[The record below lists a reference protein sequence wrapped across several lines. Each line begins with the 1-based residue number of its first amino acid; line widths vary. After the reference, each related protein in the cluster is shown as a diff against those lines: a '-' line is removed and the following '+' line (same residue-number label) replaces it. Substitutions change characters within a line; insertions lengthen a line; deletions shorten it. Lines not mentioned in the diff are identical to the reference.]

1 LIIYLK
7 LNTHKIY
14 MSFKQFG
21 GIKKYSNANEISTNK
36 IISDSAYSETSIIN
50 KYLTLNGPLQLDSK
64 PTNEFTQLPTTK
76 GGILS
81 FDSTTDELML
91 WDGNHWKVVGED
103 ICFNKLSYWE
113 LNPIDHSIEYNLGS
127 VVVGSN
133 SDTYGL
139 ITKQQCDIVNKSGF
153 YNPAYFNTHTHD
165 VNIKKI
171 LSNNTTTNELL
182 IGGHYD
188 HGSDST
194 SYIQTRDTTYDVGNN
209 NPSLSYNRDLYI
221 NPLGGK
227 VGIGKSN
234 ATCSLDVSGSMNV
247 SNDVTI
253 DGSIDVKG
261 SLDVSNDVTIDGS
274 IDVKGSLDVSNH
286 VTVDGSIDVKGSLDV
301 SNNVTVDGSI
311 DVSDKIVLNSMGD
324 KYGSSFLFVDSNN
337 ISNYVNNRGGG
348 GHLFQT
354 NNGSV
359 MNNSFFIKNNGNV
372 GIGTTTPMQKLDV
385 QGSIRS
391 RGAVEFLNP
400 QQTEIWGRI
409 SASSGSFF
417 IEGGAPGAFSNS
429 VNISAWESPNPLFKV
444 DTKTNENTVYF
455 DLTRD
460 SIDNNTY
467 KVKFQLN
474 DASGVGSNLYI
485 DKPNGSGMTVLTND
499 SGGGLG
505 LHAETDSYLPTTPH
519 LFIRSNGNIGIGTID
534 PDATLTINGEMHTE
548 TNEEN
553 HFLNTTTNK
562 YLYFQSS
569 DNGKLRIGGWG
580 QSGAEQ
586 ILLNDVGGNVSIG
599 TDISNAKL
607 NVGYNPTNYSINLQG
622 GDKKGILFASNDN
635 ENGSNISHSSGWS
648 MDYKAGPGDNED
660 DGSGTHNFYTSV
672 DGSYKKIVRIDDV
685 SLELGDT
692 TSGIIRL
699 TTEDGRSYIET
710 IKDSDGGPGELIIS
724 GNGGAHESVKIT
736 YNTTD
741 STHAPSVT
749 TFSGFIESRGLSI
762 GAINNV
768 SPQWDGD
775 GEIRFS
781 AHSGGVDYSRLFCP
795 GNDQL
800 TLIGSGGNYSY
811 LTNPASFN
819 VHTINASQK
828 NFKIPHPIL
837 EDTDLYH
844 SSVESSTISNM
855 YTGSALF
862 DNSNIV
868 ELNMDIENN
877 MTEGTWIKLN
887 RKPKIFIQNNSSFNR
902 CKAKMNGNLLTIEC
916 ECVTNDKVDWM
927 VVVERCDET
936 VMNSKTTDKNGV
948 LITEA
953 KKIDS
958 L

>member
-1 LIIYLK
+1 
-7 LNTHKIY
+7 

-50 KYLTLNGPLQLDSK
+50 KYLTVNGPLQLDSK
-64 PTNEFTQLPTTK
+64 PTEEFNDLPTTK

-209 NPSLSYNRDLYI
+209 DPQLSYQRDLLI

-261 SLDVSNDVTIDGS
+261 SLDVS
-274 IDVKGSLDVSNH
+274 
-286 VTVDGSIDVKGSLDV
+286 
-301 SNNVTVDGSI
+301 
-311 DVSDKIVLNSMGD
+311 DKIVLNSMGD

-354 NNGSV
+354 NNDSV
-359 MNNSFFIKNNGNV
+359 MVNSFFIKNNGNV

-400 QQTEIWGRI
+400 QQTELWGRI

-429 VNISAWESPNPLFKV
+429 VNISAWDSPNPLFKV

-505 LHAETDSYLPTTPH
+505 LHAETGSYLPTTPH
-519 LFIRSNGNIGIGTID
+519 LFIQNDGNIGIGTTD
-534 PDATLTINGEMHTE
+534 PNVKLTINGEIYTK

-553 HFLNTTTNK
+553 HILNTTTNK

-569 DNGKLRIGGWG
+569 DDNKLRIGGWG
-580 QSGAEQ
+580 PSGAEQ

-607 NVGYNPTNYSINLQG
+607 NVGYSPTNYSINLHG
-622 GDKKGILFASNDN
+622 GDKKGILFASNDG

-648 MDYKAGPGDNED
+648 MDYKAGPGNNED

-672 DGSYKKIVRIDDV
+672 DGSYKKIVTIDDV
-685 SLELGDT
+685 SFKLGDT
-692 TSGIIRL
+692 TSGIIRI
-699 TTEDGRSYIET
+699 TTQNGISYIET
-710 IKDSDGGPGELIIS
+710 IKDSGGGPGELIIS
-724 GNGGAHESVKIT
+724 GNGGAHESVKIA

-749 TFSGFIESRGLSI
+749 TFYGFTETRGLSI

-775 GEIRFS
+775 GEIRFH
-781 AHSGGVDYSRLFCP
+781 AHSGGVNYSRLFCP
-795 GNDQL
+795 DDDQL
-800 TLIGSGGNYSY
+800 TLIGSGQSY
-811 LTNPASFN
+811 NHTDNAASFN
-819 VHTINASQK
+819 VHTLNASQK

-887 RKPKIFIQNNSSFNR
+887 RNPKIFIQNNDSFNR
-902 CKAKMNGNLLTIEC
+902 CKAKMKGNLLTIEC
-916 ECVTNDKVDWM
+916 ECITNDKVDWM

-948 LITEA
+948 LITET

-958 L
+958 I

>member
-1 LIIYLK
+1 
-7 LNTHKIY
+7 

-21 GIKKYSNANEISTNK
+21 GIKKYGNANEIRTNK
-36 IISDSAYSETSIIN
+36 IISDSAYSEDAIIN
-50 KYLTLNGPLQLDSK
+50 KYLTVNGPLQLESK
-64 PTNEFTQLPTTK
+64 PTIDFDDLTTTQ
-76 GGILS
+76 GGILA

-103 ICFNKLSYWE
+103 SCFNKLSYWE
-113 LNPIDHSIEYNLGS
+113 LNPTDNSIEYNNGN
-127 VVVGSN
+127 VVIGDN

-153 YNPAYFNTHTHD
+153 YNPVYFNTHTHD

-171 LSNNTTTNELL
+171 LPNNTTTNELL
-182 IGGHYD
+182 LGGHYD
-188 HGSDST
+188 SGSDST

-209 NPSLSYNRDLYI
+209 DPQLSYQRDLLI
-221 NPLGGK
+221 NP
-227 VGIGKSN
+227 VG
-234 ATCSLDVSGSMNV
+234 
-247 SNDVTI
+247 
-253 DGSIDVKG
+253 
-261 SLDVSNDVTIDGS
+261 
-274 IDVKGSLDVSNH
+274 
-286 VTVDGSIDVKGSLDV
+286 
-301 SNNVTVDGSI
+301 
-311 DVSDKIVLNSMGD
+311 
-324 KYGSSFLFVDSNN
+324 
-337 ISNYVNNRGGG
+337 
-348 GHLFQT
+348 
-354 NNGSV
+354 
-359 MNNSFFIKNNGNV
+359 GNV
-372 GIGTTTPMQKLDV
+372 GIGNVNPAQKLDV
-385 QGSIRS
+385 GGTIRS

-400 QQTEIWGRI
+400 QQTELWGRI

-417 IEGGAPGAFSNS
+417 IEGGPPGAFSSS
-429 VNISAWESPNPLFKV
+429 VNISGWDSPNSLLSV
-444 DTKTNENTVYF
+444 DTKSNENAVHF

-460 SIDNNTY
+460 SVDNSTY

-474 DASGVGSNLYI
+474 DTTGGSSNLFI
-485 DKPNGSGMTVLTND
+485 EKPNGSSMTVLTND

-505 LHAETDSYLPTTPH
+505 LHAETSSYLPTTPH
-519 LFIRSNGNIGIGTID
+519 LFIQNNGNIGIGTTD
-534 PDATLTINGEMHTE
+534 PNVKLTINGEMHTE

-569 DNGKLRIGGWG
+569 DDNKLRIGGWG
-580 QSGAEQ
+580 PSGAEQ

-648 MDYKAGPGDNED
+648 MNYRAGPGDNED

-672 DGSYKKIVRIDDV
+672 DGSYKKIVTIDDV
-685 SLELGDT
+685 SFKLGDT
-692 TSGIIRL
+692 TSGIIRI
-699 TTEDGRSYIET
+699 TTQNGISYIET
-710 IKDSDGGPGELIIS
+710 IKDSGGGPGELIIS
-724 GNGGAHESVKIT
+724 GNGGAHESVKIA

-749 TFSGFIESRGLSI
+749 TFYGFTETRGLSI
-762 GAINNV
+762 GATNNV

-775 GEIRFS
+775 GEIRFH
-781 AHSGGVDYSRLFCP
+781 AHSGGGNYSRLFCP
-795 GNDQL
+795 DDDQL
-800 TLIGSGGNYSY
+800 TLIGSGGDYSY
-811 LTNPASFN
+811 LTNSASFN

-837 EDTDLYH
+837 EDTYLYH

-855 YTGSALF
+855 YTGQATF
-862 DNSNIV
+862 DNSNKV
-868 ELNMDIENN
+868 TLNMDTENN
-877 MTEGTWIKLN
+877 MTEGTWVKLN
-887 RKPKIFIQNNSSFNR
+887 RNPKIFIQNNSSFNR

-948 LITEA
+948 LITET

-958 L
+958 I